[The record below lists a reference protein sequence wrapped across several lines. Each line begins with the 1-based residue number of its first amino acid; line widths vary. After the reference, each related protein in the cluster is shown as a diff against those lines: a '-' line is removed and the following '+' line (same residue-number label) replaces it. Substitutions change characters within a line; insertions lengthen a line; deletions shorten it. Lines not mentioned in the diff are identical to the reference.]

1 MLPLGD
7 TALRVDERLDER
19 LDERPPLRAVRDG
32 EALEPTALLTGWL
45 ADAGSHAG
53 AGPYAG
59 PAGKQPGPRHL
70 RLADGRVLPLPVA
83 RWAGP
88 VDAAD
93 ETLLHRVGGP
103 VLDVGCGPG
112 RLTAALH
119 RRGADVL
126 GLELV
131 PDIPVLA
138 RAAGA
143 PLLLGNVFGAVPRA
157 GEWES
162 VLLADG
168 NIGIGGD
175 AVRLL
180 GRLRPLLAPG
190 GRVLCELHPGVG
202 ASAGPAR
209 LEARGCT
216 SAWFPWTLLALDELP
231 VAAAA
236 AGFAVAESWAAAGR
250 DFASLVPA

>member
-1 MLPLGD
+1 MMPLSDPAG
-7 TALRVDERLDER
+7 RLD
-19 LDERPPLRAVRDG
+19 DRPPLHAVRDG
-32 EALEPTALLTGWL
+32 EALDPTALLTGWL
-45 ADAGSHAG
+45 ADAGSD
-53 AGPYAG
+53 
-59 PAGKQPGPRHL
+59 PGEHSGDRHL

-93 ETLLHRVGGP
+93 ETLLRRVRGP

-131 PDIPVLA
+131 PSIPVLV
-138 RAAGA
+138 REAGA
-143 PLLLGNVFGAVPRA
+143 PLHLGSVFGAVPRA
-157 GEWES
+157 GEWGS
-162 VLLADG
+162 ILLADG
-168 NIGIGGD
+168 NVGIGGD

-180 GRLRPLLAPG
+180 GRLHPLLAPG
-190 GRVLCELHPGVG
+190 GQVLCELHPGAGADVG
-202 ASAGPAR
+202 PVR

-216 SAWFPWTLLALDELP
+216 STWFPWTLLSRDDLP
-231 VAAAA
+231 VTAAD
-236 AGFAVAESWAAAGR
+236 AGFSVTGTWTAGGR
-250 DFASLVPA
+250 DFASLTRC